1 MTVLALLVWLS
12 LRQIRLATPGSSAA
26 IAPLRPLA
34 AIGLV
39 LVAVQIA
46 LGGWVSSNY
55 AALACTDFPL
65 CRGAI
70 VPAMNWQHAF
80 HILRELGMTPD
91 GDLLPMESLVAIH
104 WVHRLGAYV
113 VAAFSLFLAMRLLAV
128 PSLRP
133 LGWLLAALVALQFT
147 IGVLNVLLSLPLA
160 LAAAHNAGAALLLVT
175 LVVINFRL
183 RSPG

>member
-1 MTVLALLVWLS
+1 
-12 LRQIRLATPGSSAA
+12 
-26 IAPLRPLA
+26 
-34 AIGLV
+34 
-39 LVAVQIA
+39 
-46 LGGWVSSNY
+46 
-55 AALACTDFPL
+55 
-65 CRGAI
+65 
-70 VPAMNWQHAF
+70 
-80 HILRELGMTPD
+80 
-91 GDLLPMESLVAIH
+91 MESLVAIH